1 MCGDCFFKFQFL
13 PNFEPVVRFWIFR
26 YEIQYL
32 TTSIFET
39 FYVRHT
45 KVYGIILTDDINTP
59 RINFRL
65 QDKVEKIIGNV
76 KFQYGM

>member
-1 MCGDCFFKFQFL
+1 MPFLQKTFYIRFQKPIWGLFVKFQFL
-13 PNFEPVVRFWIFR
+13 PNFAPLDSFWIFH

-45 KVYGIILTDDINTP
+45 KVYGIILTNDIHT
-59 RINFRL
+59 
-65 QDKVEKIIGNV
+65 QK
-76 KFQYGM
+76 KFQVTE